1 MGYLFISHSSQDR
14 AVAQRLAG
22 WLKSV
27 GFEGL
32 FLDVD
37 PDAGI
42 PAGHL
47 WERELYTQLA
57 RADAVI
63 YLASAASAESHWCFA
78 ELTHARRAGR
88 PVVPVR
94 LDDAPRPGILD
105 DVQWVDLRQEEPVF
119 ARILEGLRRA
129 GVTTTASFARDP
141 TRPPYPGLKA
151 FSADDAAVFFGREKE
166 TTRLLQLLDPVMR
179 YAGGRFVAVVGPS
192 GSGKSSLVHAGVL
205 PRLRRQANRWVVVPP
220 FQPGMRPTATLV
232 AELGRAFADQGDP
245 RSGEDLS
252 RTLAQGSQGLAELC
266 TELARPAPAA
276 GEPRSVLVVIDQAE
290 QLLSRTGIAE
300 QHSFIRLLDDALG
313 PDSPLWVL
321 ATVRSEFLTTSPE
334 RAGITEAIDDTLVV
348 QPLSQNRLSEVI
360 ERPAQQAG
368 LTFEAG
374 LVTRMVAE
382 TTGGDALPL
391 LAYTLSE
398 IYVRVGSGGTVRL
411 ADYERL
417 GGVVGALRGSADGIR
432 RELDERGR
440 AGTVLPTLLKFA
452 AVEGDRPPTGRRVR
466 YDALEAAERDV
477 VDAFVEARLL
487 VRDGGVGEGTSVEV
501 AHEALLRQWDPLRR
515 SIEESRNVLRMRSDL
530 ERLAADWERG
540 EQDESYLLRGGR
552 LETFDDW
559 STRHPGELGPL
570 ERQFL
575 ASSRAHAVNELAA
588 AKRSNRRLRGLAAG
602 LAVLLVLTVLA
613 TALAYVSNA
622 RAQSRARL
630 ALAGKLSSES
640 DQLVGAAPDVA
651 ILVGLQSLSAAH
663 GDRPRPQPPSG
674 LITGLSRFTHAST
687 LLPHPDQ
694 VQGAAFSP
702 DGRLLATCG
711 WDRTVRLWNATT
723 GTPVGKTMTGHQ
735 GAVMDVEFDPTGRLL
750 ATGSL
755 DGTLRVWDVTTRRQ
769 LSVVRGDADGV
780 RDVAFD
786 RGGRVLASGGL
797 DGTVRLWDVRG
808 MRLRA
813 VLKGHEDGVTGLAFS
828 PDGRRL
834 ATSSWDTTAR
844 LWSVGPGTPHLLR
857 TFRGHSDRLRRV
869 AFGPDGRSIAT
880 VSADGIA
887 QVWDTTSGKPRR
899 WHIDAHGR
907 DLWAVT
913 FSPDGRLLATA
924 GDDST
929 VRLYD
934 ARTGTQQGLPITG
947 HTNLVNQVVFSP
959 DGRKIA
965 TTSWDRTARIW
976 QVVPTYS
983 ISQPFFGHQGDV
995 NGVEL
1000 SPDGR
1005 FLATA
1010 GEDGTVRLW
1019 RVGTITS
1026 AARTLRGHQ
1035 GAVYRAVFSPDGSLL
1050 ATAGEDD
1057 TIRLWGLRSGRPRL
1071 RIIAA
1076 HHEGVMD
1083 VAFSPDSGLLATAGA
1098 DAKIRLWSVDSG
1110 HGVGAPLS
1118 GHGEVVNGVAFSP
1131 DGRLLATVSDDQT
1144 VRLWDVA
1151 RRAVV
1156 GAPLKGHTNAIQEV
1170 AFSPDGKLLAT
1181 ASLDHTVRMWDVA
1194 AHRQHDKALTGF
1206 TAGVEDVA
1214 FSPDGR
1220 LLAGAGDDGTVRMWD
1235 VRTERP
1241 SGLVLTGH
1249 RGEVYS
1255 VAFSPDGGS
1264 VASGGADD
1272 TARVWNPGFKSWLEY
1287 GCRLVHRNLTAAEW
1301 QEFVPGRRYERT
1313 CPALPSGQGAPP
1325 HAPAAGY

>member
-1 MGYLFISHSSQDR
+1 MAFLFISHSSQDR
-14 AVAQRLAG
+14 AVAQRLAD

-32 FLDVD
+32 FLDID

-63 YLASAASAESHWCFA
+63 YLASAASAQSRWCFA

-94 LDDAPRPGILD
+94 LDDAPRPGILG
-105 DVQWVDLRQEEPVF
+105 DVQWVDLRQEEPAF
-119 ARILEGLRRA
+119 APILEGLRRA
-129 GVTTTASFARDP
+129 GITATDSFARDP
-141 TRPPYPGLKA
+141 ARPPYPGLKA
-151 FSADDAAVFFGREKE
+151 FTAEDTAVFFGREKE
-166 TTRLLQLLDPVMR
+166 TERLLQLLNPVMR

-205 PRLRRQANRWVVVPP
+205 PRLRRRANRWVVVPP
-220 FQPGMRPTATLV
+220 FQPGMRPTAALV
-232 AELGRAFADQGDP
+232 AGLERAFADQRDP
-245 RSGEDLS
+245 RSFEELS
-252 RTLAQGSQGLAELC
+252 RTLAQGSQGLAQLC
-266 TELARPAPAA
+266 TELARPAPAD
-276 GEPRSVLVVIDQAE
+276 GEPRSVLVVVDQAE

-300 QHSFIRLLDDALG
+300 QRSFIRLLDDVLG

-334 RAGITEAIDDTLVV
+334 RAGITEAIDDTLLV

-360 ERPAQQAG
+360 EGPARQAG

-391 LAYTLSE
+391 LAYTLRE
-398 IYVRVGSGGTVRL
+398 LYTRTIGEGTVRL

-417 GGVVGALRGSADGIR
+417 GGVVGALRGSADNIR
-432 RELDERGR
+432 GELDQRDRGG
-440 AGTVLPTLLKFA
+440 AVLPTLLKFA

-466 YDALEAAERDV
+466 YDDLDAAGRDV

-487 VRDGGVGEGTSVEV
+487 VSAGDAEEGTSVEV

-515 SIEESRNVLRMRSDL
+515 SIEESRNVLRTRSDL

-575 ASSRAHAVNELAA
+575 TSSRAHAVNELAA
-588 AKRSNRRLRGLAAG
+588 ARRSNRRLRGLAAG

-613 TALAYVSNA
+613 TAIAYVSNA

-640 DQLVGAAPDVA
+640 DQLVGTAPDVA
-651 ILVGLQSLSAAH
+651 ILVGLQSLSVAH
-663 GDRPRPQPPSG
+663 GDRPEPQPPSG

-702 DGRLLATCG
+702 DGRLIATCG

-723 GTPVGKTMTGHQ
+723 GKPVGAPMTGHQ
-735 GAVMDVEFDPTGRLL
+735 AAVMDVEFDPSGRLL
-750 ATGSL
+750 ATGGM
-755 DGTLRVWDVTTRRQ
+755 DGTVRLWDVATRRQ
-769 LSVVRGDADGV
+769 LSVLQGDEDGV

-786 RGGRVLASGGL
+786 RSGRALASGGL
-797 DGTVRLWDVRG
+797 DGTVKLWDVRRK
-808 MRLRA
+808 RLRA
-813 VLKGHEDGVTGLAFS
+813 VLKGHTDGVTGVAFS
-828 PDGRRL
+828 PNGRRL
-834 ATSSWDTTAR
+834 VTSSWDMTAR
-844 LWSVGPGTPHLLR
+844 LWSVGPGTPHVLR
-857 TFRGHSDRLRRV
+857 VFRGHRDWLRRV
-869 AFGPDGRSIAT
+869 AYGPDGRTIAT
-880 VSADGIA
+880 ASADGTA
-887 QVWDTTSGKPRR
+887 RVWDTTTGKQRK
-899 WHIDAHGR
+899 WQIDAHGR
-907 DLWAVT
+907 ELWSVA

-924 GDDST
+924 GDDGT
-929 VRLYD
+929 ARLYD
-934 ARTGTQQGLPITG
+934 ARTGTQQGLPIIG
-947 HTNLVNQVVFSP
+947 HTGLVNQVVFSP
-959 DGRKIA
+959 DSKKLV

-976 QVVPTYS
+976 HVAQTYS
-983 ISQPFFGHQGDV
+983 ISQPLVGHRGDV
-995 NGVEL
+995 NGVAF
-1000 SPDGR
+1000 SPDGK
-1005 FLATA
+1005 LIATA
-1010 GEDGTVRLW
+1010 GEDSTVRLW
-1019 RVGTITS
+1019 RAGSGTS
-1026 AARTLRGHQ
+1026 VVRTLRGHQ

-1057 TIRLWGLRSGRPRL
+1057 TIRLWGLRPGRPRL
-1071 RIIAA
+1071 RILTG
-1076 HHEGVMD
+1076 HHQGVLD
-1083 VAFSPDSGLLATAGA
+1083 VAFSLDSRLLATAGN
-1098 DAKIRLWSVDSG
+1098 DRKIQLWSVDSG
-1110 HGVGAPLS
+1110 RTVGAPLS

-1131 DGRLLATVSDDQT
+1131 DGRLLASVSNDQS

-1151 RRAVV
+1151 KHTPV
-1156 GAPLKGHTNAIQEV
+1156 GTPLKGHTNAVQEV

-1194 AHRQHDKALTGF
+1194 AHRQHGTALTGF
-1206 TAGVEDVA
+1206 SAGVEDVA

-1220 LLAGAGDDGTVRMWD
+1220 LIAGAGDDGTVRTWD
-1235 VRTERP
+1235 TRTGGAT
-1241 SGLVLTGH
+1241 GLVLSGH
-1249 RGEVYS
+1249 RGEAYA

-1264 VASGGADD
+1264 MASAGADD
-1272 TARVWNPGFKSWLEY
+1272 TARLWNPRFTAWKEF
-1287 GCRLVHRNLTAAEW
+1287 GCRLVGRNLTAAEW
-1301 QEFVPGRRYERT
+1301 HQYVPGRHYERT
-1313 CPALPSGQGAPP
+1313 CPNLPSGPGAPT
-1325 HAPAAGY
+1325 HAPGAGY